1 MTKEHIFTSNNFDEK
16 INEIIDINKKID
28 ILKNI
33 KYCNNVK
40 TEFIFNNIDININNI
55 NITIKHVFLDECP
68 VCYNNKIMNNKF
80 FSCNHLICNL
90 CYKTWNNKCINE
102 MNNTTCPLCRKI

>member
-1 MTKEHIFTSNNFDEK
+1 MIQCNNFDEK

-33 KYCNNVK
+33 KYCSNIK
-40 TEFIFNNIDININNI
+40 AEFIFNNIDMNINNI
-55 NITIKHVFLDECP
+55 IITIKHSILDECP
-68 VCYNNKIMNNKF
+68 VCYNNTIMRNNF
-80 FSCNHLICNL
+80 FSCNHFICNL
-90 CYKTWNNKCINE
+90 CYKTWNNKCINQ